1 MKTELNNI
9 TILITILGIV
19 SIVGL
24 ILNNE
29 MIVTTVIG
37 GLIGYLSKDVNI
49 NLEKTEKENKTPYT
63 VEYTNNTSQLGYR
76 ESLEEKTTDNIG
88 EGDDT
93 A

>member
-1 MKTELNNI
+1 MELNNI

-19 SIVGL
+19 SVVGL
-24 ILNNE
+24 IVGNE

-49 NLEKTEKENKTPYT
+49 HLGTDDQKKNETSTSSSSTDAYTLNSSTLTVTP
-63 VEYTNNTSQLGYR
+63 
-76 ESLEEKTTDNIG
+76 KDND
-88 EGDDT
+88 GDDV

>member
-49 NLEKTEKENKTPYT
+49 NLEKTENKTPYK
-63 VEYTNNTSQLGYR
+63 VEYTNNTSNLGYTNNGD
-76 ESLEEKTTDNIG
+76 E
-88 EGDDT
+88 DDT

>member
-49 NLEKTEKENKTPYT
+49 NLEKTEKEKENE
-63 VEYTNNTSQLGYR
+63 VEYTNNTSNLGYTNNGD
-76 ESLEEKTTDNIG
+76 E
-88 EGDDT
+88 DDT